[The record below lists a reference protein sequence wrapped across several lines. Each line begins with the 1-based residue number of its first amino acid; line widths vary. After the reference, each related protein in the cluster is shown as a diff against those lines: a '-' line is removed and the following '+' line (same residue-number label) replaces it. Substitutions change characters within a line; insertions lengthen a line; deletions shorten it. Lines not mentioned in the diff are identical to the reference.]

1 MKIKKLEAH
10 GFKSFV
16 DKTSLAFPKGVTGIV
31 GPNGCGKSNI
41 VDAIRWVL
49 GEQNARHLRG
59 KLMEDIIFNGSES
72 RKPIGMAEVVLTLS
86 NEEGIAPAEYVN
98 FTEIEIARRLYR
110 SGESEYY
117 INKVQCRLKD
127 IVDLFT
133 DTGIGTRAYSIIEQG
148 QVGWLV
154 NAKPEDRRALFEEA
168 AGINKFKHRKDAA
181 LRKLEATK
189 QNLTRVNDII
199 GEVKRQMNSLNR
211 QAKKAE
217 RYKTMREELKGFELF
232 LASEEYKA
240 LKQKRSENE
249 NKLEILK
256 DKEIELTT
264 AVSQKASSLE
274 EVRARHLKEEAC
286 LKAIRQK
293 AFEIDSQIKDKEKEI
308 QLAEIRIGELRRN
321 EERLSKEIEE
331 LKVQQDT
338 VRQETLWLNGLLSEI
353 NGEVESEEARLLN
366 EENSL
371 KDVEEKSREL
381 ETRSQDLRK
390 RKDEAAHKVVQ
401 IKNNIAVCLK
411 DEERLNLTA
420 GKALREKE
428 ELEKKS
434 QESGVRSQKLKN
446 KRDELSGR
454 KHDIA
459 RTQESAS
466 EQLKDLEARL
476 AQKDSELISFKED
489 LSHSSS
495 RLHTLKELE
504 TNFEGLKDG
513 VKAIMLDSG
522 RGDRPVALTNRR
534 IHGLVADVIETSA
547 RYEKAVEAVLGERLQ
562 YVIVESHQE
571 GVEAVEYLKTQAKG
585 RGSFVPLKGARV
597 KGQRAGDRGQG
608 AYADTEELVNQ
619 VKVKDGYDAIAQY
632 LLGDV
637 LVTNNLNDA
646 IALWKSNGLDKTFVT
661 LEGEVVDPQGVITGG
676 YSNGSDGGILQKRR
690 EIKELSNTVSDL
702 ETKLTETEGETTR
715 LRQEIEAGRAN
726 LDGLKKDSHSK
737 EIELVNLEGEL
748 KREEAEISRLKQR
761 LEVLESETGDARKE
775 LDGIAIKKAQFLKDR
790 EFIEAELDG
799 AEKAIQAMAHEVS
812 ALSKKK
818 DELSG
823 LVTSIKVK
831 LASSK
836 ERLEGIKAQIKD
848 KQGFIADIGN
858 RTIERQ
864 SEIVK
869 GREETDGQENK
880 VSKLKIEL
888 EDALK
893 TMDGVRREEIKQE
906 EALNQIVVDGNQL
919 EEALNG
925 IKKEMSNLQDD
936 VNSIILNLKEMELNL
951 AHLAEK
957 MNEKYSVAIDG
968 YLAPEEMAALDRE
981 AMTARMN
988 ELLASIKEL
997 GEVSLGAIEEY
1008 KELETRHQFLLDQQ
1022 TDLNSSVDTLHKA
1035 INRINR
1041 TTRERFSETFDAIN
1055 LKFQEVFPK
1064 FFQGGKAELRLI
1076 DEGDLLESGIDIIAQ
1091 PPGKR
1096 LQSISL
1102 LSGGEKALTAT
1113 SLIFSIFLIKP
1124 SPFCLL
1130 DEVDAPLDDA
1140 NIDRFNGFLK
1150 EMSKKSQFILITHN
1164 KRTMEIADTLF
1175 GITMEEP
1182 GISKTVSV
1190 QLN

>member
-16 DKTSLAFPKGVTGIV
+16 DKTSLTFPKGVTGIV

-59 KLMEDIIFNGSES
+59 KIMEDIIFNGSES
-72 RKPIGMAEVVLTLS
+72 RKPIGMSEVVLTLS

-154 NAKPEDRRALFEEA
+154 NAKPDERRVLFEEA
-168 AGINKFKHRKDAA
+168 AGINKYKHRKDAA

-189 QNLTRVNDII
+189 QNLVRVSDII

-240 LKQKRSENE
+240 LKQKRFENE
-249 NKLEILK
+249 KKLETLK
-256 DKEIELTT
+256 DKEIEFTT
-264 AVSQKASSLE
+264 AISQKASSLE
-274 EVRARHLKEEAC
+274 EVRARHLKEEAS

-293 AFEIDSQIKDKEKEI
+293 AFEIDSQIKDREKEI
-308 QLAEIRIGELRRN
+308 QLAELRIGELKRN
-321 EERLSKEIEE
+321 EERLLKEIEE

-353 NGEVESEEARLLN
+353 NAEVESEEARLLN

-371 KDVEEKSREL
+371 KDVEK
-381 ETRSQDLRK
+381 RSQESGVRSQELMK
-390 RKDEAAHKVVQ
+390 RKDEAGNKAAQ
-401 IKNNIAVCLK
+401 IKNNIAVRLK
-411 DEERLNLTA
+411 DEERLNLTL

-428 ELEKKS
+428 ELEKES
-434 QESGVRSQKLKN
+434 QESEVRSQGLRNEREK
-446 KRDELSGR
+446 LSGR
-454 KHDIA
+454 KQDIA
-459 RTQESAS
+459 RTQEFTV
-466 EQLKDLEARL
+466 EQLKGLEGKL
-476 AQKDSELISFKED
+476 AQKDSELISLKEEF
-489 LSHSSS
+489 SHTSS

-504 TNFEGLKDG
+504 ENLEGFKDG
-513 VKAIMLDSG
+513 VRAIMLDKREDG
-522 RGDRPVALTNRR
+522 RPPAPAGKR
-534 IHGLVADVIETSA
+534 IHGLVADVIETSV
-547 RYEKAVEAVLGERLQ
+547 RYEKAVETVLGERLQ
-562 YVIVESHQE
+562 YVIVESHE
-571 GVEAVEYLKTQAKG
+571 AGVEAVEYLKTQAKG
-585 RGSFVPLKGARV
+585 RGSFVSLMGKSLGFGVRSSESNKYPN
-597 KGQRAGDRGQG
+597 
-608 AYADTEELVNQ
+608 TEKLIAQ
-619 VKVKDGYDAIAQY
+619 VKVKNGYDSIAQY
-632 LLGDV
+632 LLQDV
-637 LVTNNLNDA
+637 LVVENLKQGVE
-646 IALWKSNGLDKTFVT
+646 LWKSNGLDKTFVT
-661 LEGEVVDPQGVITGG
+661 LEGEMVDPQGVITGG

-690 EIKELSNTVSDL
+690 EIKELSSTVSDL
-702 ETKLTETEGETTR
+702 ETKIRETEGETTR

-726 LDGLKKDSHSK
+726 LDGLKKDGHSK

-748 KREEAEISRLKQR
+748 KREEAEYNRLKQR

-775 LDGIAIKKAQFLKDR
+775 LDAIAIKRAQFLKDR
-790 EFIEAELDG
+790 ESAEVELEA
-799 AEKAIQAMAHEVS
+799 AEKAIQAMADEVS

-864 SEIVK
+864 LEIVK
-869 GREETDGQENK
+869 GREEITGQEDK
-880 VSKLKIEL
+880 VSKLKTEL
-888 EDALK
+888 EDGLK

-906 EALNQIVVDGNQL
+906 EALNQIAVDGNQL
-919 EEALNG
+919 EETLNG
-925 IKKEMSNLQDD
+925 IKKEISHLQDG
-936 VNSIILNLKEMELNL
+936 VNSVNLSLKEMELNL
-951 AHLAEK
+951 THLAER
-957 MNEKYSVAIDG
+957 MNEKYNVAIDS
-968 YLAPEEMAALDRE
+968 YLASEEMAALGRE
-981 AMTARMN
+981 AITVRMN

-1041 TTRERFSETFDAIN
+1041 TTRERFRETFDAIN

-1064 FFQGGKAELRLI
+1064 FFQGGKAELRLV
-1076 DEGDLLESGIDIIAQ
+1076 DEGDLLESGIDIVAQ

-1130 DEVDAPLDDA
+1130 GEVDAPLDDA

-1182 GISKTVSV
+1182 GISKIVSV

>member
-154 NAKPEDRRALFEEA
+154 NAKPEERRALFEEA
-168 AGINKFKHRKDAA
+168 AGINKYKHRKDAA
-181 LRKLEATK
+181 MRRLEATR

-199 GEVKRQMNSLNR
+199 GEVRRQMNSLNR

-217 RYKTMREELKGFELF
+217 RYNVMKEELKRFELF
-232 LASEEYKA
+232 LASEEYKT
-240 LKQKRSENE
+240 LMGKKSEAE
-249 NKLEILK
+249 KKLEMLK

-264 AVSQKASSLE
+264 VISQKTSGLE
-274 EVRARHLKEEAC
+274 DIRVRYLKEEAC
-286 LKAIRQK
+286 LKVVRQRV
-293 AFEIDSQIKDKEKEI
+293 FEADSQIKDKEQGV
-308 QLAEIRIGELRRN
+308 QLIELRIGELKRN
-321 EERLSKEIEE
+321 EERLIREIEG
-331 LKVQQDT
+331 LKTQQDA
-338 VRQETLWLNGLLSEI
+338 VRQESLWLDGFVSEI
-353 NGEVESEEARLLN
+353 NAEVEGQEARLLN

-371 KDVEEKSREL
+371 KEVERKSRES
-381 ETRSQDLRK
+381 EVRSHELRK
-390 RKDEAAHKVVQ
+390 RKGDIGNMANQV
-401 IKNNIAVCLK
+401 KNNIAVYLK
-411 DEERLNLTA
+411 DEERLNLTV

-434 QESGVRSQKLKN
+434 QESGVRSQELRNRKEEIETGKLNIEKTH
-446 KRDELSGR
+446 EL
-454 KHDIA
+454 
-459 RTQESAS
+459 TS
-466 EQLKDLEARL
+466 EQLKDSENRL
-476 AQKDSELISFKED
+476 IQRDNELKHLKEEF
-489 LSHSSS
+489 SHTSS

-504 TNFEGLKDG
+504 KNLEGVKDG
-513 VKAIMLDSG
+513 VIAIMF
-522 RGDRPVALTNRR
+522 NREEDTPDYKR
-534 IHGLVADVIETSA
+534 IHGLVADILETSA

-562 YVIVESHQE
+562 YVIVESQHE
-571 GVEAVEYLKTQAKG
+571 GVEAVQYLKAQAKG
-585 RGSFVPLKGARV
+585 RGSFVPLKEAKIKSSESGVRSSESN
-597 KGQRAGDRGQG
+597 
-608 AYADTEELVNQ
+608 AYQNTEQLLSQ
-619 VKVKDGYDAIAQY
+619 VKIKDGYHPIAQY

-637 LVTNNLNDA
+637 LLANNLNDA
-646 IALWKSNGLDKTFVT
+646 IALWKSNGFDKTFVT
-661 LEGEVVDPQGVITGG
+661 LEGEMIDPHGVITGG

-690 EIKELSNTVSDL
+690 EIKELSIAVVDL
-702 ETKLTETEGETTR
+702 EARIGKTDEEIKR
-715 LRQEIEAGRAN
+715 LRQEIESNKIN
-726 LDGLKKDSHSK
+726 LDRLKSDGHSK
-737 EIELVNLEGEL
+737 EIEMVNIEGEL
-748 KREEAEISRLKQR
+748 KREEAETSRMKQR
-761 LEVLESETGDARKE
+761 LEILQSEINEAGEELEAISVKKGQSLKE
-775 LDGIAIKKAQFLKDR
+775 R
-790 EFIEAELDG
+790 ESIEADYQEVENALQ
-799 AEKAIQAMAHEVS
+799 IMAGEVS
-812 ALSKKK
+812 NLFKQK

-823 LVTSIKVK
+823 LVTNIKIK
-831 LASSK
+831 LASSR
-836 ERLEGIKAQIKD
+836 ERLEGIKTQIKD
-848 KQGFIADIGN
+848 KQGLVADIEK
-858 RTIERQ
+858 RTIERLAEIKND
-864 SEIVK
+864 SEEIA
-869 GREETDGQENK
+869 EQEIKAAKIK
-880 VSKLKIEL
+880 VEL
-888 EDALK
+888 EEALR
-893 TMDGVRREEIKQE
+893 TRDDIRREDIRQE
-906 EALNQIVVDGNQL
+906 EALNQTTRDGEQL
-919 EEALNG
+919 EGILNG
-925 IKKEMSNLQDD
+925 INRQVAQLQEDA
-936 VNSIILNLKEMELNL
+936 NSTNLNLRETELNL
-951 AHLAEK
+951 GHLAEK
-957 MNEKYSVAIDG
+957 MIERYGVSVDNYTPVEDILIMEREVIAARID
-968 YLAPEEMAALDRE
+968 
-981 AMTARMN
+981 
-988 ELLASIKEL
+988 ELRTQIGEL

-1022 TDLNSSVDTLHKA
+1022 MDLNNSVDTLHKA

-1041 TTRERFSETFDAIN
+1041 TTRERFRETFDAIN

-1064 FFQGGKAELRLI
+1064 FFQGGRADLRLV
-1076 DEGDLLESGIDIIAQ
+1076 DEGDLLESGIEIVAQ

-1096 LQSISL
+1096 LQNISL